1 MNTVLRLSLGLL
13 LAVSMVGC
21 NSCGHQ
27 SCMHKA
33 VNNGCGCGCHEG
45 GGCDTD
51 SAACDCGRQHTPR
64 IKHRRAKSKMLPD
77 AVAHGYDGS
86 VVYTG
91 EDWQGIP
98 QQAPPMMGSPY
109 SGGCSGCGGGQNIY
123 PTPTAGGCS
132 GCGGG
137 PVSAP
142 PAQGGGC
149 ASCGGGAPPQLP
161 QTIPS
166 SGGCASCGGSGGNE
180 AFYSPL
186 SPNHSGPAPAPPAEG
201 IPGHNESS
209 PGDKAVNQGET
220 IQKINWVP
228 RQL

>member
-13 LAVSMVGC
+13 LAVSLVGC

-27 SCMHKA
+27 SCLTKGFH
-33 VNNGCGCGCHEG
+33 NGCGCGCHDAG
-45 GGCDTD
+45 GGDVD
-51 SAACDCGRQHTPR
+51 GAACDCGQPHAPR
-64 IKHRRAKSKMLPD
+64 MKHRLGKSKMLPD
-77 AVAHGYDGS
+77 AAVHGYDRS

-98 QQAPPMMGSPY
+98 QQAAPGMMGAPF
-109 SGGCSGCGGGQNIY
+109 SGGCSGCGGG
-123 PTPTAGGCS
+123 PSMPPSVGCS

-137 PVSAP
+137 PISAP

-149 ASCGGGAPPQLP
+149 ASCGGGAPTQMPSSL
-161 QTIPS
+161 PS
-166 SGGCASCGGSGGNE
+166 SGGCASCGANAGNE
-180 AFYSPL
+180 SFYSPMT
-186 SPNHSGPAPAPPAEG
+186 PNHGSPTPAPPAEG
-201 IPGHNESS
+201 IPGQNDNS